1 MLTGLQQVIVKW
13 AEDVQERM
21 QQTYTQ
27 GGHTD
32 AAGAGSLYQYLTV
45 QPDVTVNDGEG
56 SFSFRLELP
65 DYYIF
70 TDKGRQPTRTMTPS
84 RPTLRE
90 SLQGAN
96 GWISRKGINVVA
108 ATGIQDTKKANKAL
122 AFMIARSIH
131 KNGFKGSG
139 WFTQVWGDSEPT
151 MEGWAVQELIKRLQ
165 DFLGGNPPPGGAT
178 WDINLDLGE

>member
-1 MLTGLQQVIVKW
+1 MLSGLQQVIVKW
-13 AEDVQERM
+13 AEDVQHRM
-21 QQTYTQ
+21 QETYTQ
-27 GGHTD
+27 GGHIN
-32 AAGAGSLYQYLTV
+32 ASGAGSLYQYLAV
-45 QPDVTVNDGEG
+45 QPDITVNEGEG
-56 SFSFRLELP
+56 SFAFRLELP
-65 DYYIF
+65 DYYVF

-108 ATGIQDTKKANKAL
+108 ATGIQDTKKANRAL

-139 WFTQVWGDSEPT
+139 WFSKVWGDSEPQPDS
-151 MEGWAVQELIKRLQ
+151 WAINELQNRIQEY
-165 DFLGGNPPPGGAT
+165 LGN
-178 WDINLDLGE
+178 DYNINIDLGE